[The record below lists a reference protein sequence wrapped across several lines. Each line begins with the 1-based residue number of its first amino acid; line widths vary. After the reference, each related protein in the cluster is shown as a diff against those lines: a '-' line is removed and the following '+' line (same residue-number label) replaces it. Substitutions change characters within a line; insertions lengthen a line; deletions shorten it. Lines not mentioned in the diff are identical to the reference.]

1 MSKAPVTHQVL
12 SSFRTLLSRDMECI
26 AEVGCRIP
34 IPKFSSNTMSNL
46 IEAAIP
52 VFREQPTLLKLQ
64 PPIYVVGDLHGSLHD
79 ILRILKAISLRETN
93 NQVLLLGDY
102 IDRGEFS
109 IEVMTILTALAV
121 ELPGRCFLL
130 RGNHE
135 TREVSERYRFRAQ
148 IVETYGS
155 DELWLA
161 FTEMFQYMPLAAL
174 IGDDIFCVH
183 GGITPELDT
192 LSVIDQIRRPV
203 NVDDSE
209 PVQHLL
215 WADPSSE
222 YVEFSPSHRGKGI
235 TFGSSAV
242 EDFFKRTGMRRII
255 RAHQCVEEGVE
266 VSLGGACIT
275 VFSSSWYKLKLSN
288 QAAILRVFSSTKMAP
303 VKFPPLPKLARRNA
317 RFTAINPNLVRP
329 SSLAIFSG
337 LQKAMQSFRTDPI
350 QRDAERPSK
359 QTRASYRKETA
370 KMLLRGKTRTPT

>member
-1 MSKAPVTHQVL
+1 MSKASVTHQVL

-34 IPKFSSNTMSNL
+34 IPKFSSDTLSNL

-64 PPIYVVGDLHGSLHD
+64 PPIYVVGDIHGSLHD
-79 ILRILKAISLRETN
+79 ILRILKAMSLRETN
-93 NQVLLLGDY
+93 NQVLFLGDY

-121 ELPGRCFLL
+121 ELPDRCFLL

-135 TREVSERYRFRAQ
+135 TREVSEKYGFKTQ

-155 DELWLA
+155 DELWLS

-192 LSVIDQIRRPV
+192 LSVIDEVQRPV

-209 PVQHLL
+209 P
-215 WADPSSE
+215 A
-222 YVEFSPSHRGKGI
+222 
-235 TFGSSAV
+235 
-242 EDFFKRTGMRRII
+242 
-255 RAHQCVEEGVE
+255 
-266 VSLGGACIT
+266 
-275 VFSSSWYKLKLSN
+275 
-288 QAAILRVFSSTKMAP
+288 
-303 VKFPPLPKLARRNA
+303 PPL
-317 RFTAINPNLVRP
+317 
-329 SSLAIFSG
+329 G
-337 LQKAMQSFRTDPI
+337 
-350 QRDAERPSK
+350 
-359 QTRASYRKETA
+359 
-370 KMLLRGKTRTPT
+370 